1 VPVDVRTD
9 VVIALPRE
17 KVAAYAG
24 DPSNAP
30 EWYVHIVDV
39 EWENRP
45 PLREG
50 SLLAFE
56 ARFLGRSLRYT
67 YEVVE
72 LVPGERLVMRTA
84 RGPFPME
91 TSYTWESLDAYST
104 RMVLRNRG
112 EPRGF
117 AKYGSR
123 LLATVMKRA
132 NRADLTRLKNLLE
145 TGRP

>member
-1 VPVDVRTD
+1 MPVDVSTD
-9 VVIALPRE
+9 IVIAVPRD

-30 EWYVHIVDV
+30 RWYVNILDVD
-39 EWENRP
+39 WETRP

-50 SLLAFE
+50 SRIGFV
-56 ARFLGRSLRYT
+56 ARFLGRTLRYT
-67 YEVVE
+67 YEVIE

-84 RGPFPME
+84 QGPFPME

-117 AKYGSR
+117 ANLASR
-123 LLATVMKRA
+123 LLTAAMRRA
-132 NRADLTRLKNLLE
+132 NSNDLRRLKNLLE
-145 TGRP
+145 TGRH